1 MLLKYKV
8 QNYKSIAHSI
18 EYSMFPT
25 EDNIGNS
32 HLVTIDTI
40 QGPWKV
46 LRRGALLGPN
56 ASGKSSFIQSI
67 DFARNYVVEA
77 QKSGS
82 ITGVKQFKG
91 EFSDIGK
98 NSTFQFMFY
107 KNGDIFEYG
116 FTLDSFRVVEEWL
129 MKLTKTALEPVF
141 ERVTNEDDKTEIEL
155 TSFIGDDKRL
165 MLAEILKETIQKN
178 QRNQLFLYKLSENG
192 FPIAEEIMDWFYN
205 IQVIFPASKVH
216 MLEMSLMKDKSFTNF
231 LSSKLI
237 SYDTGINKIFA
248 QTKKVQLTK
257 LLKEMDI
264 PQKIIDEILEKR
276 QGLVNINGR
285 LFIFNEE
292 NGEPILC
299 EMILEHS
306 LAGKVFQFHKDE
318 ESDGTQRLLDLL
330 PILFSLKA
338 KPSVFFIDEI
348 DRCLHTKLTKTFI
361 KDFIEYEHK
370 NQLIF
375 TAHDVNLISLDEL
388 SQDEI
393 WFIEKNKNGES
404 CLKPFSDYTLNDD
417 IKNGY
422 STIKSYLA
430 GRFGAVPV
438 IRGGDFDGIS

>member
-25 EDNIGNS
+25 KDNIENS
-32 HLVTIDTI
+32 HLVTINTI

-67 DFARNYVVEA
+67 DFARNYIVEA

-82 ITGVKQFKG
+82 ITGIKQFKG

-107 KNGDIFEYG
+107 KDGDIFEYG

-129 MKLTKTALEPVF
+129 MKLTKTAFEPVF
-141 ERVTNEDDKTEIEL
+141 ERTTNEDDKTEIEL
-155 TSFIGDDKRL
+155 SSFIGDDKRL

-192 FPIAEEIMDWFYN
+192 FPIAEEIMEWFYN
-205 IQVIFPASKVH
+205 IQVIFPSSKVH
-216 MLEMSLMKDKSFTNF
+216 MLEMSLMKDKSFANF

-292 NGEPILC
+292 NGEPMLC

-404 CLKPFSDYTLNDD
+404 CLKPFSDYTLNDNT
-417 IKNGY
+417 KNGY

-438 IRGGDFDGIS
+438 IRGGDFNGIS